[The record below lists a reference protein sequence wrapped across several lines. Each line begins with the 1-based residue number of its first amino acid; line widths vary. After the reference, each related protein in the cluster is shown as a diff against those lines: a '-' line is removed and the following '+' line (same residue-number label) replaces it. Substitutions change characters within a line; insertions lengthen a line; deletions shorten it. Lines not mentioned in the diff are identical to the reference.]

1 MLKFVIIADD
11 LTGSLDTG
19 VQFTKKNIPTLVITD
34 LQFELSSIPKNI
46 EAVVIDTE
54 SRHIDG
60 NEAKKLIKSIAEKF
74 TNSSVKY
81 LSLIHI

>member
-46 EAVVIDTE
+46 
-54 SRHIDG
+54 
-60 NEAKKLIKSIAEKF
+60 
-74 TNSSVKY
+74 
-81 LSLIHI
+81 